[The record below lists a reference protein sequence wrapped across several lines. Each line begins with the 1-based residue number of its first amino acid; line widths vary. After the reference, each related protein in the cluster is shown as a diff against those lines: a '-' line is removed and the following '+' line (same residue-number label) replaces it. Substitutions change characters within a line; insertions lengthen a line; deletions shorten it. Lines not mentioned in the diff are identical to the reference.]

1 MLSFDAEML
10 YWRCLLSVCL
20 WLRVTPTKAGTWT
33 ANLPSSVVG
42 LSGSCVV
49 IPCTFNYPAAGKT
62 YTNFKGIWYKVYDQ
76 SKVYHQDFS
85 EISDEFKN
93 RASLIGDFRQKNCSL
108 KISSLRQTDNVELMF
123 RIEIENLDKYS
134 YDNKVSLQVKEMP
147 EQPSVSVEEELTSG
161 KQVSATCAV
170 SHSCPSDLPQVT
182 WSHQG
187 SPSGPSP
194 PQDHG
199 QWKFTSYNLTFTP
212 SREDHN
218 TRLNCTADFKGK
230 TVTGYKTLKVK
241 YPPCNVKVVTGP
253 PVKENE
259 SITLT
264 CSSNSNPP
272 ANSYEWFSLNKTL
285 SAKGSSYQ
293 LVKVSRHTE
302 AISCTAINT
311 EGRNSSDPHQINVL
325 YPPYNVKVVTGP
337 PVKENESVT
346 LTCSSDSNPPAT
358 SYEWFSLNKTLLA
371 KGSSYQLVKVSRHT
385 EAISCTAVNT
395 EGRNSSDPHHI
406 NVLYPPYN
414 VKVVTGPPVKEN
426 ESVTLTCSSDS
437 NPPATSYEWFSL
449 NKTLSAKG
457 SSYQL
462 MNVSRHTEAISC
474 TAINTEGRNSSDP
487 QKLNML
493 YPPDI
498 KNESSC
504 QSASSTVCV
513 CIVDSNPPSEVKW
526 FSPDSSKTFLS
537 SRTEIKQSLS
547 IFTLE
552 AWLDFPDTVQCFA
565 SNSVGNSSITL
576 KAPQNDMVLYIAV
589 VSAVSV
595 LLVVVGILVYAVRR
609 HCGKRA
615 VRHPAMQFKNA
626 DSEMKTTNKFDV
638 ETEEEKC
645 CDEDVYT
652 NSPDNNV
659 YSNWGCEGN
668 SPSSDNTLEDESV

>member
-325 YPPYNVKVVTGP
+325 YPPCNVKVVTGP
-337 PVKENESVT
+337 PVKENESLT
-346 LTCSSDSNPPAT
+346 LNCSSDSNPPAT
-358 SYEWFSLNKTLLA
+358 SYEWFSLNK
-371 KGSSYQLVKVSRHT
+371 S
-385 EAISCTAVNT
+385 
-395 EGRNSSDPHHI
+395 
-406 NVLYPPYN
+406 
-414 VKVVTGPPVKEN
+414 
-426 ESVTLTCSSDS
+426 
-437 NPPATSYEWFSL
+437 
-449 NKTLSAKG
+449 LSAKG

-462 MNVSRHTEAISC
+462 MNVSRHTDAISC

-487 QKLNML
+487 KKLNIL

-537 SRTEIKQSLS
+537 SRTEIKQSVS
-547 IFTLE
+547 FFTLE
-552 AWLDFPDTVQCFA
+552 VWLGFPDTVQCFA
-565 SNSVGNSSITL
+565 SNSVGSSSITL
-576 KAPQNDMVLYIAV
+576 KAPQNGMVLHIAV
-589 VSAVSV
+589 ASAVV
-595 LLVVVGILVYAVRR
+595 VLVVVGILVYTVRR
-609 HCGKRA
+609 CCGKRA
-615 VRHPAMQFKNA
+615 VRQPAMHLR
-626 DSEMKTTNKFDV
+626 DTESEMNTTNKFDV
-638 ETEEEKC
+638 ETSKNSKEEKC

-652 NSPDNNV
+652 NSPDNV
-659 YSNWGCEGN
+659 YSNWGCEDN
-668 SPSSDNTLEDESV
+668 PPSSDNTLEDETIYANT